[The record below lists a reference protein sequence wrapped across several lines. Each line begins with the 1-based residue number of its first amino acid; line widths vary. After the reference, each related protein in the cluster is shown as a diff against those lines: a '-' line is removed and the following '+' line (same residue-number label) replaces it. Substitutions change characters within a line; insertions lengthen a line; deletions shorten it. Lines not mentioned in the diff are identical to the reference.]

1 MRVRE
6 KGQTTKAVQL
16 RSTGIEP
23 LGLWPWAQL
32 ADPATRQGTGLNACG
47 GQGMKGTKLCDRNLE
62 RGDGSKVSLL
72 HEGPTESPSLP
83 GAMRDGTFE
92 VSAQAPLGLEAC

>member
-1 MRVRE
+1 MAT
-6 KGQTTKAVQL
+6 GQCNARQ
-16 RSTGIEP
+16 I
-23 LGLWPWAQL
+23 QL

-72 HEGPTESPSLP
+72 HEDAAVKGRS
-83 GAMRDGTFE
+83 
-92 VSAQAPLGLEAC
+92 V